1 MYSDCIIG
9 IAPQK
14 PKVLLILCEEALVV
28 FDISE
33 VEKYNPQYN
42 VPFVLDLHNP
52 AVTSMEYVNEC
63 PDNLISS
70 LHSCK
75 SKKLVKEYS
84 FKVILLNICVDFCI
98 NMYICMYVCM
108 CVHVCMH
115 ACMHACM
122 YVYMYVQCMHA

>member
-1 MYSDCIIG
+1 MYSDCIIDTV
-9 IAPQK
+9 PQK
-14 PKVLLILCEEALVV
+14 PKSLLILCEKELMV

-42 VPFVLDLHNP
+42 VPFVLDLHKP

-75 SKKLVKEYS
+75 SRKLVKGYS
-84 FKVILLNICVDFCI
+84 FKVILLNFCVDFCI
-98 NMYICMYVCM
+98 CMY
-108 CVHVCMH
+108 
-115 ACMHACM
+115 
-122 YVYMYVQCMHA
+122 